1 MLLKSILILII
12 NLIPVAQ
19 INHINDLRWSNR
31 VLVIINDGSIDFSK
45 KINLYKKEFDERD
58 FLIIYINGKNTFI
71 NNKKMSKQFSDSI
84 FKKIKNINSNHF
96 FLIGKDGQVKNSY
109 SFRTGLE
116 KIFYDVDRMPMRK
129 YEMQNRI
136 K

>member
-71 NNKKMSKQFSDSI
+71 NNKKMSKKFSDSI

>member
-1 MLLKSILILII
+1 MI
-12 NLIPVAQ
+12 NLIQIEQ
-19 INHINDLRWSNR
+19 INHINDLRWNNR
-31 VLVIINDGSIDFSK
+31 VLVIIDDGKINFSK
-45 KINLYKKEFDERD
+45 KINLYKKEFDKRD
-58 FLIIYINGKNTFI
+58 FMIIYINEKNTFI

-84 FKKIKNINSNHF
+84 LKKIKNINNNHF

-109 SFRTGLE
+109 SFRIGLE
-116 KIFYDVDRMPMRK
+116 KIFYDVDKMPMRK